1 MATTNEKLKSTMDK
15 VETCMSKLQEE
26 IAKAQDIWDEKEEGP
41 GKAAYQCGY
50 SYRLLR
56 YTEYLLDALRT
67 AHEAWDDDKGE
78 AA

>member
-1 MATTNEKLKSTMDK
+1 MDEKLKSAMDK
-15 VETCMSKLQEE
+15 VVTCMSELQAE
-26 IAKAQDIWDEKEEGP
+26 IGKAQDIWDEKEEGP

-56 YTEYLLDALRT
+56 YTEYLLDALHT
-67 AHEAWDDDKGE
+67 AHEAWHDDEGE

>member
-1 MATTNEKLKSTMDK
+1 MTTTNEKLKSAMDR
-15 VETCMSKLQEE
+15 VVTCMSELQEE
-26 IAKAQDIWDEKEEGP
+26 IEKAQDIWNEKEEGP
-41 GKAAYQCGY
+41 DKTAYQCGY

-56 YTEYLLDALRT
+56 YTEYLFDALHT